1 MKGKIIIILG
11 VLIQI
16 YFVITWIYA
25 LNTGNEYKE
34 QQTIFNS
41 FWSLFSDPFYALVFL
56 FFITGIVIFIAIQS
70 LHIGGNIIL
79 KSIFLILEFL
89 FLAYIGWGML

>member
-41 FWSLFSDPFYALVFL
+41 FWSIFSDPFYALVFL

>member
-41 FWSLFSDPFYALVFL
+41 FWSLFSDPFSALVFL
-56 FFITGIVIFIAIQS
+56 FFVTGIVIFIAIQS
-70 LHIGGNIIL
+70 LHTGGHIIL